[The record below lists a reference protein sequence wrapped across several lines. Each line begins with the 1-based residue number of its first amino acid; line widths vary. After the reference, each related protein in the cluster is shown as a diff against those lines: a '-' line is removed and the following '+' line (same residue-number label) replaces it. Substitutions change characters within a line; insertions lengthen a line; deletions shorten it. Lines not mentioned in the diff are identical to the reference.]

1 MVACVVHINYGRIL
15 LKWLI
20 QEVEMGKRGSDYTTP
35 ESSSVA
41 QIQLST
47 CSTISTCCSWL
58 ASCQGNSSRR
68 RERHP
73 HIQFN
78 TGAYDSDETSPQT
91 THLLLPLSVDHRLL
105 FPGWFMDRVLL
116 FRKSGDRNNKRIANT
131 FSFSQFPLSMIL
143 FYCPC
148 SSQKVCRCSF
158 YSCKHEEML
167 KKI

>member
-78 TGAYDSDETSPQT
+78 TGAYDSDETSPQPPTYYSPCPLT
-91 THLLLPLSVDHRLL
+91 TVCCSLDDLWTVYCYSVTVVIEIIKELQIHFHLANFLCPWSCFIVRVHLKTYVDV
-105 FPGWFMDRVLL
+105 F
-116 FRKSGDRNNKRIANT
+116 
-131 FSFSQFPLSMIL
+131 
-143 FYCPC
+143 
-148 SSQKVCRCSF
+148 F
-158 YSCKHEEML
+158 YSYT
-167 KKI
+167 